1 MKVINVSGLLLLK
14 ILITLKTSNGSFND
28 YRKKVNGDNTTL
40 NLIGSLN
47 TNNPRKL
54 ETELVPVFEAVS
66 DIDLDFAK
74 VDYVSSAGFRVL
86 LIGEKRANIKQGS
99 MVLISVSKQ
108 IKSVLKMTGSAN
120 IKK

>member
-1 MKVINVSGLLLLK
+1 VKVINVSGLLLLK